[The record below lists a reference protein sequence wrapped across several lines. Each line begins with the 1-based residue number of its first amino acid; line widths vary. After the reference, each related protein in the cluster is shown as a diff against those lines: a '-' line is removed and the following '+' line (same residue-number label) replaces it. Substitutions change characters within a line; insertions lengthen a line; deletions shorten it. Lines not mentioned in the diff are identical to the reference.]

1 MQCIDHKAKT
11 TKTHCLT
18 PLFSIIVL
26 LEQDHDFD
34 YYGNSSKKESRDS
47 QGRHYFF
54 IWGFFVY
61 IRDKMNIISDAMRK

>member
-1 MQCIDHKAKT
+1 MDHKAKI
-11 TKTHCLT
+11 TKTHSLT
-18 PLFSIIVL
+18 PLFSIIVLPVEIIVL

-34 YYGNSSKKESRDS
+34 YYGSSSQKESKDS

-61 IRDKMNIISDAMRK
+61 IR